1 MEQMG
6 STKHLVPVLQYTE
19 SLETVTHSQCFLF
32 EFLGDRLR
40 ESAFDVFDE
49 QDSSI
54 SISLT

>member
-1 MEQMG
+1 MG